1 MNITLVYFSQT
12 GNTKKVTEAMANAF
26 GQAGHTVKEIP
37 LKKASYQNLTGADL
51 FGIVTPC
58 YISQPPT
65 PVKKFLSDLPMLNG
79 QRSFVVAT
87 SGGCP
92 GRVLY
97 DMTCLLRN
105 RGAFVAGGFLIRGEV
120 HYPAKCIDGRFPG
133 RPNDK
138 DLAEAAQFA
147 TAIAEHI
154 SAGCSGT
161 VTGSR
166 KDAQK
171 AGLGFYDIVGMTIS
185 DRMMRL
191 LMPEPKLDQSQCN
204 QCQQCAV
211 ECPVD
216 NITLQP
222 YPVLANRCIRC
233 YHCYMI
239 CPQKA
244 FKINSGLA
252 NLIVK
257 SIYNVTFVRWFG
269 DLKPGEEIYR
279 TDADKKVM

>member
-1 MNITLVYFSQT
+1 
-12 GNTKKVTEAMANAF
+12 MANAF
-26 GQAGHTVKEIP
+26 GQAGHTVEVIP
-37 LKKASYQNLTGADL
+37 LKKASLHNVTSADL
-51 FGIVTPC
+51 FGIATPC
-58 YISQPPT
+58 YVSQAPT
-65 PVKKFLSDLPMLNG
+65 PVKKFLSSLPLLNG
-79 QRSFVVAT
+79 QRSFVIAT

-97 DMTCLLRN
+97 DMTYELRN
-105 RGAFVAGGFLIRGEV
+105 RGAFLVGGFLARGEV
-120 HYPAKCIDGRFPG
+120 RYPAKCIDGRFPG
-133 RPNDK
+133 RPNAE

-147 TAIAEHI
+147 TAVAEHI
-154 SAGCSGT
+154 SASYPNT
-161 VTGSR
+161 LTGSR
-166 KDAQK
+166 KDALK

-185 DRMMRL
+185 DGMMRL
-191 LMPEPKLDQSQCN
+191 LMPEPKLDLSRCN
-204 QCQQCAV
+204 QCQRCAV

-244 FKINSGLA
+244 FKMNFGLA

-269 DLKPGEEIYR
+269 DIKPGDEIYR
-279 TDADKKVM
+279 PNANTTTY